1 MSPILRLGE
10 SEHPASLMLLSSSVT
25 TIDKCFDFIG
35 GGIWSSWKLIL
46 LLVFG
51 LVSSYYIVAVIA
63 FQPLIES
70 IKFWTT
76 PATAMIHCF
85 QNIQITHVVLTIIGY
100 LSLVF
105 FFWSQDKT
113 LMFQV
118 YISINC
124 MSVLRFFN
132 AYLHCAIY

>member
-1 MSPILRLGE
+1 MTYIKRLGQ
-10 SEHPASLMLLSSSVT
+10 SENPASLMLLSSSVT
-25 TIDKCFDFIG
+25 AIDKSFDFIG

-70 IKFWTT
+70 IKFWIT
-76 PATAMIHCF
+76 PATTMIHCF
-85 QNIQITHVVLTIIGY
+85 QNIQITHVFLTIIGY

-105 FFWSQDKT
+105 FFWSHDKT

-118 YISINC
+118 YIRMNKAMVC
-124 MSVLRFFN
+124 L
-132 AYLHCAIY
+132 YLFLYFKK